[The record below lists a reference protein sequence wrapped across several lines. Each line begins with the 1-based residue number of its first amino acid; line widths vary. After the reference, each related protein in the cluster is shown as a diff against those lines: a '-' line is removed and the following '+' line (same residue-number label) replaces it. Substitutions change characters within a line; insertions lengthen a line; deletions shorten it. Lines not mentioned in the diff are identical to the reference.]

1 MLRNRVLY
9 SPAVIKR
16 FSEQILHE
24 ARKLQRARQDLTRIR
39 EDFLLEAQAIRE
51 EMHAARR
58 ELARLQALDAAQRAE
73 RDLFAPL
80 H

>member
-16 FSEQILHE
+16 FSEQI
-24 ARKLQRARQDLTRIR
+24 
-39 EDFLLEAQAIRE
+39 LLEAQAIRE